1 MKKIKEFSCV
11 AYKNTVQKSIAKKIR
26 NMSYSEQI
34 QFYQDQAQW
43 FFQKK
48 ENVKKLK

>member
-11 AYKNTVQKSIAKKIR
+11 AYKNTVQKGIAKKIR

-34 QFYQDQAQW
+34 QFYQDKARW
-43 FFQKK
+43 FFKK
-48 ENVKKLK
+48 MEH

>member
-1 MKKIKEFSCV
+1 
-11 AYKNTVQKSIAKKIR
+11 
-26 NMSYSEQI
+26 MSYSEQI

-48 ENVKKLK
+48 ENVKKLKWKSTISLEFPPLSY